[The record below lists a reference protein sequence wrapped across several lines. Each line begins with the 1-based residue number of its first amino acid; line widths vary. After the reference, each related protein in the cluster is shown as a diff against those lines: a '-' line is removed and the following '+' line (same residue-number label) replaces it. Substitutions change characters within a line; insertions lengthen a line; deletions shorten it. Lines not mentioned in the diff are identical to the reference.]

1 MRIVQIIDSL
11 EVGGAERMAVNY
23 ANSLAD
29 RIEFSGLIA
38 TRSEGLLLDH
48 LNQKVAYSF
57 LGKKSVLDLNA
68 IFRLRNYL
76 KKNKVQ
82 LIHAHSSSFFI
93 AVLVKLTMP
102 RIKIIWHDHYG
113 ISQDLSSRKNLALKF
128 SSFFFLGIISVN
140 DALKKWAQN
149 YLNCSNTKYFPN
161 FIIEPNASLS
171 SFKLKGKDG
180 YRIIC
185 VANLRPQKNHELLI
199 NGALEI
205 HKKFPDWTFHLV
217 GKKFNDAYSEN
228 LLKKVKE
235 LGLNEV
241 IFFYGAVNNVQELLK
256 QSEIAVLTS
265 LSEGLPLAALEY
277 GLANLPVVATNVGE
291 ILKVIPSSK
300 EGLVIDSNNLSQFV
314 DSIQILIENKHVR
327 KSLGNQLNF
336 YVNENFGEK
345 LILKEY
351 LIWLKSLTTITK

>member
-48 LNQKVAYSF
+48 LNQKATYSF

-76 KKNKVQ
+76 KKNKIQ

-113 ISQDLSSRKNLALKF
+113 ISQDLSSRKNMALKF

-149 YLNCSNTKYFPN
+149 YLNCSNTKCFPN

-171 SFKLKGKDG
+171 GFKLKGKDG

-217 GKKFNDAYSEN
+217 GKNFNDAYSEN

-235 LGLNEV
+235 LGLTEV
-241 IFFYGAVNNVQELLK
+241 IFFYGAVNNVQDLLP
-256 QSEIAVLTS
+256 QCEIGVLTS
-265 LSEGLPLAALEY
+265 ISEGLPLAVLEY
-277 GLANLPVVATNVGE
+277 GLASLPVVATNVGE
-291 ILKVIPSSK
+291 ISKVIPSAN
-300 EGLVIDSNNLSQFV
+300 EGLVIDSNNLDQFV
-314 DSIQILIENKHVR
+314 NSVQKLIQEQDARRL
-327 KSLGNQLNF
+327 LGNRLNF
-336 YVNENFGEK
+336 YVNKNFSEK
-345 LILKEY
+345 SILEEYSTWLESLITFAE
-351 LIWLKSLTTITK
+351 